1 MTINFGSGRSTN
13 LNIASFGGEEERK
26 VVTITLL
33 VLIQKVMVRRNFI
46 EDF

>member
-13 LNIASFGGEEERK
+13 LNIASFGGGEERK
-26 VVTITLL
+26 VVTIRLL
-33 VLIQKVMVRRNFI
+33 VPIQKIMVTRNFI